1 MAGRGGLEGLGADRD
16 ELEDEARYEWIDRGL
31 DPDEF
36 SIRKM
41 ELIWEREE
49 REAKNFVNPYRSDLQ
64 SKLDRLGGKRDIDK
78 KPPSKLPTSDQ
89 IIKFAGKSY
98 EKARMQAKVLAAKGA
113 RFVEPPFARKLRKA
127 REHRE
132 RIDQQQTEGKLYY
145 YHRIST

>member
-1 MAGRGGLEGLGADRD
+1 MAGRGGLEGPGADRD

-36 SIRKM
+36 TIRKM

-49 REAKNFVNPYRSDLQ
+49 REVNNLVNPNRSDLKN
-64 SKLDRLGGKRDIDK
+64 KLSQMGAVRDIDK
-78 KPPSKLPTSDQ
+78 KPGMKMPTSEEVY
-89 IIKFAGKSY
+89 KFIGKAV
-98 EKARMQAKVLAAKGA
+98 EKGKLQAKVLAAKGA

-132 RIDQQQTEGKLYY
+132 RIAQQETEGK
-145 YHRIST
+145 